1 MWPIWNLSKRLK
13 VTYKVCFNGGPLFYG
28 HHNFWIRNQ
37 HQPIAL
43 RLYSY
48 YFFIY
53 FLLVLSLMRIFEL
66 QSLMCRVMSIDGLSF
81 KKKRKKKK
89 IMFVMSWWLRKETCV
104 ECVIFP
110 YHFKGEGI
118 LLKCRNNRR
127 KTAMVYWHT
136 GCKFSYRPQT
146 IYFWNNQPI
155 YIYRLIISKINNDI
169 DDWKSWKNLFQLESS
184 LLKEE
189 FILIKKKTMDLSN
202 RN

>member
-1 MWPIWNLSKRLK
+1 MDYHL
-13 VTYKVCFNGGPLFYG
+13 
-28 HHNFWIRNQ
+28 
-37 HQPIAL
+37 
-43 RLYSY
+43 
-48 YFFIY
+48 
-53 FLLVLSLMRIFEL
+53 
-66 QSLMCRVMSIDGLSF
+66 
-81 KKKRKKKK
+81 KKKGKKKK

-189 FILIKKKTMDLSN
+189 FILIKKKKLWIYPTEIKKKKTNWKGQTLKFWGKEFIDSSTLRPQMI
-202 RN
+202 

>member
-1 MWPIWNLSKRLK
+1 
-13 VTYKVCFNGGPLFYG
+13 
-28 HHNFWIRNQ
+28 
-37 HQPIAL
+37 
-43 RLYSY
+43 
-48 YFFIY
+48 
-53 FLLVLSLMRIFEL
+53 
-66 QSLMCRVMSIDGLSF
+66 
-81 KKKRKKKK
+81 
-89 IMFVMSWWLRKETCV
+89 MSWWLRKETCV

-136 GCKFSYRPQT
+136 GCKSSYRPQT

-189 FILIKKKTMDLSN
+189 FILIKKKKLWIYPTEIKNKKTNWKGQIWNFEVRNSSTVRHLDHKWSNTSAVLRGKNNTIFWPPKSPHLSDFSFRVFCN
-202 RN
+202 KVNTKKFIQENFIN